1 MTASDPTCSSRRGK
15 SFGMLR
21 RDGNKGVCDQP
32 ESALHPP
39 ATHHPP
45 PAPAPCHRPPAPGSR
60 PLSASARPGG
70 SLTAQPP
77 LTLPRPEQ
85 PHLMRESG

>member
-1 MTASDPTCSSRRGK
+1 
-15 SFGMLR
+15 MLR

-45 PAPAPCHRPPAPGSR
+45 PAPRPRPLPPPPGPRLPPAFCV
-60 PLSASARPGG
+60 
-70 SLTAQPP
+70 SLPRRLTNCP
-77 LTLPRPEQ
+77 LTLPRPEE